1 MPQKNAVLI
10 IEIKKII
17 ANKILLMI
25 FIQNQWKTA
34 DFLFSFYYRPQLSL
48 VGQIHFQLNAII
60 VM

>member
-25 FIQNQWKTA
+25 FIQNQ
-34 DFLFSFYYRPQLSL
+34 
-48 VGQIHFQLNAII
+48 
-60 VM
+60 